1 MSPLPWRAAMPERP
15 ARHTLVWL
23 SAHADWRAD
32 VAAHE
37 PRLAAWFAQGL
48 PAMVARRAADDP
60 DPRLRLGVPLPPSEG
75 KLRLALRASL
85 HDVLR
90 QQPPPLLD
98 AVLTGSIAVD
108 WQAALQALARMAPAR
123 MAPARVFG
131 AFAWQ
136 HVSGLPY
143 VHAASDI
150 DLLWQMDTS
159 AQADALV
166 DRLQQWEHTHGRRV
180 DGELCLADG
189 GAVNWRE
196 YAGGS
201 RQVLVKR
208 LHGAA
213 LEARERLFVAAGVAA

>member
-1 MSPLPWRAAMPERP
+1 MPDRP
-15 ARHTLVWL
+15 ARHTLAWL

-48 PAMVARRAADDP
+48 PAMVARRAVDDP

-75 KLRLALRASL
+75 KQRIALRVPL
-85 HDVLR
+85 HDVVR
-90 QQPPPLLD
+90 QQPPPTLEAIL
-98 AVLTGSIAVD
+98 ATGVAHD
-108 WQAALQALARMAPAR
+108 WQLALHALAHI
-123 MAPARVFG
+123 APARVFG

-136 HVSGLPY
+136 HLSGLPY

-150 DLLWQMDTS
+150 DLLWQVDAA
-159 AQADALV
+159 AQADAV
-166 DRLQQWEHTHGRRV
+166 VARLQGWEREYGRRV
-180 DGELCLADG
+180 DGELCLGDG

-208 LHGAA
+208 LEGAA
-213 LEARERLFVAAGVAA
+213 LEARERLFVATGVAA

>member
-1 MSPLPWRAAMPERP
+1 MPEQP
-15 ARHTLVWL
+15 ARHTLAWL
-23 SAHADWRAD
+23 SANADWRAD

-48 PAMVARRAADDP
+48 PAMVARRAVDDP

-75 KLRLALRASL
+75 KQRIALRVPL
-85 HDVLR
+85 QDVLR
-90 QQPPPLLD
+90 QQPPPTLD
-98 AVLTGSIAVD
+98 AILATGVARD
-108 WQAALQALARMAPAR
+108 WQVALHALVHI
-123 MAPARVFG
+123 APARVFG

-136 HVSGLPY
+136 HLSGLPY

-150 DLLWQMDTS
+150 DLLWRVDAR

-166 DRLQQWEHTHGRRV
+166 ARLRHWEDEYGHRV

-208 LHGAA
+208 LDGAA
-213 LEARERLFVAAGVAA
+213 LEAREHLFAAAGAAA

>member
-1 MSPLPWRAAMPERP
+1 MPDRP

-48 PAMVARRAADDP
+48 PAMVARRAVDDP
-60 DPRLRLGVPLPPSEG
+60 DPRLRLGVPLPPGEG
-75 KLRLALRASL
+75 KQRLALRVPL
-85 HDVLR
+85 RDVLR
-90 QQPPPLLD
+90 QQLPPALENVLD
-98 AVLTGSIAVD
+98 AGVASD
-108 WQAALQALARMAPAR
+108 WQAALHALARF
-123 MAPARVFG
+123 APARVFG

-136 HVSGLPY
+136 HLSGLPY

-150 DLLWQMDTS
+150 DLLWQVDTGP
-159 AQADALV
+159 QADALV
-166 DRLQQWEHTHGRRV
+166 ACLQRWEHEHGRRV

-208 LHGAA
+208 LEGAA
-213 LEARERLFVAAGVAA
+213 LEARERLFAATGAAA

>member
-1 MSPLPWRAAMPERP
+1 MPDRP
-15 ARHTLVWL
+15 ARHTLAWL
-23 SAHADWRAD
+23 SANADWRAD

-48 PAMVARRAADDP
+48 PAMVARRAVDDP

-75 KLRLALRASL
+75 KQRLALRVAL
-85 HDVLR
+85 QDVQC
-90 QQPPPLLD
+90 QQPPPTLD
-98 AVLTGSIAVD
+98 AVLASGVASD
-108 WQAALQALARMAPAR
+108 WQAALHALARI
-123 MAPARVFG
+123 APARVFG

-136 HVSGLPY
+136 HLSGLPY

-150 DLLWQMDTS
+150 DLLWPVAGA

-166 DRLQQWEHTHGRRV
+166 TRLLGWEREHGRRV
-180 DGELCLADG
+180 DGELCLVDG

-196 YAGGS
+196 YAGDT

-213 LEARERLFVAAGVAA
+213 LEARERLFVATGVAA

>member
-1 MSPLPWRAAMPERP
+1 MPDRP
-15 ARHTLVWL
+15 TRHTLVWL

-32 VAAHE
+32 VAACE

-48 PAMVARRAADDP
+48 PAMVARRAVDDP

-75 KLRLALRASL
+75 KQRLALRVPVQ
-85 HDVLR
+85 DVQR
-90 QQPPPLLD
+90 MQAPPALDEVLAAGVPAEWKDALL
-98 AVLTGSIAVD
+98 
-108 WQAALQALARMAPAR
+108 ALARI
-123 MAPARVFG
+123 APARVFG

-136 HVSGLPY
+136 HLSGLPY

-150 DLLWQMDTS
+150 DLLWQVGAT

-166 DRLQQWEHTHGRRV
+166 ARLQQWEAEHDRRV

-208 LHGAA
+208 LEGAA
-213 LEARERLFVAAGVAA
+213 LEARDRLLVTTGVAA

>member
-23 SAHADWRAD
+23 SANADWRAD

-37 PRLAAWFAQGL
+37 PRLAGWFAQGL
-48 PAMVARRAADDP
+48 PAMVARRAVDDP
-60 DPRLRLGVPLPPSEG
+60 DPRLRLGVPLPPNEG
-75 KLRLALRASL
+75 KQRLALRVPL

-90 QQPPPLLD
+90 QQPPPMLD
-98 AVLTGSIAVD
+98 VVLAGSVAAD
-108 WQAALQALARMAPAR
+108 WQAALHALARL
-123 MAPARVFG
+123 APARVFG

-136 HVSGLPY
+136 HLSGLPY

-150 DLLWQMDTS
+150 DLLWQIGTS
-159 AQADALV
+159 AEADALV
-166 DRLQQWEHTHGRRV
+166 EHLQQWEHAHGRRV

-208 LHGAA
+208 LDGAA
-213 LEARERLFVAAGVAA
+213 LEARERLFVTATGVAA

>member
-1 MSPLPWRAAMPERP
+1 MPDRP
-15 ARHTLVWL
+15 ARHTLIWL

-32 VAAHE
+32 VAAQE
-37 PRLAAWFAQGL
+37 PRLVAWFAQGL
-48 PAMVARRAADDP
+48 PAMVARRAVDDP

-75 KLRLALRASL
+75 KQRLALRVPL

-90 QQPPPLLD
+90 QQPPPTLE
-98 AVLTGSIAVD
+98 AILTSGVPSH
-108 WQAALQALARMAPAR
+108 WQAALHALARL
-123 MAPARVFG
+123 APARVFG

-136 HVSGLPY
+136 HLSGLPY

-150 DLLWQMDTS
+150 DLLWQVEAM

-166 DRLQQWEHTHGRRV
+166 ARLQQWEAEHGRRV

-196 YAGGS
+196 YADGS

-213 LEARERLFVAAGVAA
+213 LEARDRLFAATGVAA